1 MATIK
6 FSIQATKEN
15 APIYLRLSLGRV
27 KDEVSKKQKQKYIS
41 HKRKTGLTC
50 NSKEWSSTTG
60 LPKQNNSTNKN
71 LTTQLR
77 KLKTLVI
84 DKLNDANSNA
94 EVINGD
100 WLFFQIELFFKRV
113 SENSKSEL
121 VIDAIQKIIDEAP
134 FRDNG
139 KDGIGLTKCRVNSYK
154 RLKTLF
160 IDFQNKN
167 QYKVKELD
175 KKKFDNFKKWLLD
188 KNRYSASYSLKKLS
202 DLKTVCKDARSNGI
216 ETSKELND
224 IKTKQ
229 VSAYD
234 DDMNVIIL
242 TPKELKQIE
251 SINLTSKALINA
263 RKWLIL
269 ACYTGQRGQTLTT
282 RIKEDNFEKYG
293 ADLVIKIRQKKG
305 NKSVIIPVLPKV
317 KEIYQNGMPY
327 TISMQKLNKHFKE
340 IGKLARLNELVM
352 GRIIE
357 AEIKGKKRGIKKLR
371 PKYQYISTHIGRRTF
386 ASNHYGKIPTPIIM
400 RVTGHSK
407 ESTFLRYINQTDDS
421 HIDTF
426 LDFYKTKEL
435 KERKEPQLEVIKNA
449 SNQ

>member
-6 FSIQATKEN
+6 FELKSKTEN
-15 APIYLRLSLGRV
+15 ASIYLRFSV
-27 KDEVSKKQKQKYIS
+27 KRGKLLY
-41 HKRKTGLTC
+41 RKTGLQI
-50 NSKEWSSTTG
+50 NPNEWSTKTS
-60 LPKQNNSTNKN
+60 LPKQNTSKNKN
-71 LTTQLR
+71 LTSKLR
-77 KLKTLVI
+77 KLKDFII
-84 DKLNDANSNA
+84 DEFNIANSKGD
-94 EVINGD
+94 IIDSD
-100 WLFFQIELFFKRV
+100 WLFFQIELFFERI
-113 SENSKSEL
+113 SINNQSEL
-121 VIDAIQKIIDEAP
+121 VTDSIQKIIDEAHV
-134 FRDNG
+134 RDNG
-139 KDGIGLTKCRVNSYK
+139 KGGIGLSQCRINGYK

-160 IDFQNKN
+160 IDFQKKDH
-167 QYKVKELD
+167 YHVKELD
-175 KKKFDNFKKWLLD
+175 KKKFEDFKKWLLD
-188 KNRYSASYSLKKLS
+188 KNKYSASYSLKKLS

-229 VSAYD
+229 VSTYD
-234 DDMNVIIL
+234 DDMDVIIL
-242 TPKELKQIE
+242 TPKELKKIE
-251 SINLTSKALINA
+251 DTKLTSEALINA

-269 ACYTGQRGQTLTT
+269 ACYTGQRGQALTT
-282 RIKEDNFEKYG
+282 RIKENNFEKYG

-317 KEIYQNGMPY
+317 KEIYENGIPY

-340 IGKLARLNELVM
+340 IGKLAGLNELVL

-407 ESTFLRYINQTDDS
+407 ESTFLGYINQTDDS

-426 LDFYKTKEL
+426 LEYYKTKEL
-435 KERKEPQLEVIKNA
+435 KERKEPQLNIIKNI